1 MGASEFGSFRHLA
14 TRFFGALSP
23 AGPVQV
29 DDDWARGQLLPGE
42 RDLWLRMSGPDRRH
56 AVGVARDTASL
67 LGEETPRR
75 DITAAALLHDVGK
88 VESSFGTFSRVGI
101 TLAAMASGRRRLVDW
116 AGEGGRGERGEQGER
131 DERGHPDQPGPDRPP
146 GLRARV
152 SLYLTHDRVGADLLR
167 AAGSDEL
174 TVAWAREHHQPADT
188 WTVDR
193 RVAQALKDA
202 DGD

>member
-14 TRFFGALSP
+14 ARFFGALSP
-23 AGPVQV
+23 AGPRRA
-29 DDDWARGQLLPGE
+29 DDEWALGQLLPGE
-42 RDLWLRMSGPDRRH
+42 QGLWRRMSGPDRRH

-67 LGEETPRR
+67 LGEEPPGR

-101 TLAAMASGRRRLVDW
+101 TLAAVASGRSRLVAW
-116 AGEGGRGERGEQGER
+116 AEAPQSAGNGSGRPAGIRS
-131 DERGHPDQPGPDRPP
+131 
-146 GLRARV
+146 RV
-152 SLYLTHDRVGADLLR
+152 GLYLTHDRIGADLLR
-167 AAGSDEL
+167 AAGSDQL
-174 TVAWAREHHQPADT
+174 TVAWAGEHHQSPET

>member
-14 TRFFGALSP
+14 VRFFGALSP
-23 AGPVQV
+23 AGPPRA
-29 DDDWARGQLLPGE
+29 DDEWALGQLLPGE
-42 RDLWLRMSGPDRRH
+42 QDLWRRMSGPDRRH

-67 LGEETPRR
+67 LGEETPGREV
-75 DITAAALLHDVGK
+75 TAAALLHDVGK

-101 TLAAMASGRRRLVDW
+101 TLAALASGRTRLVAW
-116 AGEGGRGERGEQGER
+116 AEDPDSGGERSGR
-131 DERGHPDQPGPDRPP
+131 RP
-146 GLRARV
+146 GLRTRV
-152 SLYLTHDRVGADLLR
+152 GLYLTHDRIGADLLR
-167 AAGSDEL
+167 AAGANQL
-174 TVAWAREHHQPADT
+174 TVTWAGEHHQPPET